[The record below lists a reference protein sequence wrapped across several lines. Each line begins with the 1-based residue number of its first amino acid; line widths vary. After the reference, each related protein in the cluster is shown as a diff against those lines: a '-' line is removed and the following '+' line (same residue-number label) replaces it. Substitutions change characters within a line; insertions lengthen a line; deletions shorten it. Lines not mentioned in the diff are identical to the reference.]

1 MDVIKEENVGLVE
14 NIIFFQ
20 EMLDEM
26 TFACLLNPY
35 KLEEIDFTQKAELF
49 LEWSNEFEELHKDE
63 NWECADYIEEI
74 DKFTESKLKER
85 FGNGEDD

>member
-20 EMLDEM
+20 ELFTELTPQLDM
-26 TFACLLNPY
+26 S
-35 KLEEIDFTQKAELF
+35 KVEEINFTEKAELF
-49 LEWSNEFEELHKDE
+49 LDWSNEFEELY
-63 NWECADYIEEI
+63 ADIDWSIDDYPEKIEAFV
-74 DKFTESKLKER
+74 KNKLKER